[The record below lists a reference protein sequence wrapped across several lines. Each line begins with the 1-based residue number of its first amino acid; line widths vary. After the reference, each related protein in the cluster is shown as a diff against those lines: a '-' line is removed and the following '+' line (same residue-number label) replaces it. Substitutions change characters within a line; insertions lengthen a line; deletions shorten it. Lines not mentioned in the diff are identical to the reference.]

1 MCFFVSPVVSAM
13 LCWHAGMMQAPD
25 VMYGDPNGMM
35 GGPGG
40 IGAQARLYHAG
51 GKGGAG
57 GGAGGRGGPDKA
69 AAGSDVPGDVM
80 GSGGQLPG
88 AGHYVQVMDPEGK
101 VYYLPQGQQ

>member
-1 MCFFVSPVVSAM
+1 MV
-13 LCWHAGMMQAPD
+13 
-25 VMYGDPNGMM
+25 YGDPNGMM

-51 GKGGAG
+51 AKGGGAGGHGGRGGGGDKGGAG
-57 GGAGGRGGPDKA
+57 G
-69 AAGSDVPGDVM
+69 DVGGDVM
-80 GSGGQLPG
+80 GGNAQLPG